1 MYQFN
6 IVFGILIAFLSNY
19 FLQGVG
25 GSNDWRWMLGVMAI
39 PAVIYTVMCRM
50 IPESPRWLIGHRN
63 DRKGAA
69 AIFREADPG
78 LSAAEAD
85 AMADTISANFQ
96 HRTATNAGGF
106 WSRRLMTPILLAF
119 LIAFFNQLSG
129 INAVL
134 YFAKRIFEQAGFGG
148 NAALLVSVGL
158 GVTNFIFTYVGLALI
173 DRLGRKS
180 LMYIGSFGYIVS
192 LGMVSWAFYAHH
204 PTLVPIFIF
213 AFIAAHAIG
222 QGTVIW
228 VFIAEIFPNEHR
240 ARGQTLGSST
250 HWVFAALLT
259 TYFPTMVK
267 AFHPGGVFAF
277 FAGMMIL
284 QLLWV
289 AFMMPETKGTTLENF
304 ERTVIH

>member
-1 MYQFN
+1 M
-6 IVFGILIAFLSNY
+6 
-19 FLQGVG
+19 
-25 GSNDWRWMLGVMAI
+25 
-39 PAVIYTVMCRM
+39 
-50 IPESPRWLIGHRN
+50 
-63 DRKGAA
+63 
-69 AIFREADPG
+69 
-78 LSAAEAD
+78 
-85 AMADTISANFQ
+85 
-96 HRTATNAGGF
+96 
-106 WSRRLMTPILLAF
+106 LAF

-158 GVTNFIFTYVGLALI
+158 GVTNFIFTYVGLSLI

-259 TYFPTMVK
+259 TYFPTMVTGFPSRRRVCLLRGNDDPAAVVGCIHDARNQGNHSRK
-267 AFHPGGVFAF
+267 FRADRDPLITRGGWT
-277 FAGMMIL
+277 GDMTRWTSRMI
-284 QLLWV
+284 
-289 AFMMPETKGTTLENF
+289 
-304 ERTVIH
+304 